1 MKNLSSKVIRNAYK
15 VLENYKSETTD
26 KAYHLNSLISYFV
39 ETDIR
44 TSLKEKKLNDAE
56 IDTLFSV
63 LDLKV
68 NFEINKNS
76 FKFNVNYR

>member
-1 MKNLSSKVIRNAYK
+1 MKNLSSKVIKNAYK
-15 VLENYKSETTD
+15 VLENYKSETAD

-39 ETDIR
+39 ESDIR
-44 TSLKEKKLNDAE
+44 TSLKEQKLSDAD
-56 IDTLFSV
+56 IDTLFSL

-68 NFEINKNS
+68 NFEIDKNS